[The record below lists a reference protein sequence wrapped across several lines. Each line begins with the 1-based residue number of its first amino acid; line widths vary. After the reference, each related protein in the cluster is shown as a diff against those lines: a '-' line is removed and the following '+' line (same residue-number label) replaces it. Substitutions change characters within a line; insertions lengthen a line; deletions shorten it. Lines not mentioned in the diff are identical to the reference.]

1 MIFDTKAAK
10 FTLKNVFFLSLLI
23 AAGAILIFSLVPGDC
38 WFGSKTDWYSQHVTI
53 ADYMRKNFYA
63 TASYFLILQDLEAAL
78 ISIPCPITD
87 SCVRMYCYLIAFPIF
102 R

>member
-1 MIFDTKAAK
+1 MLFSFIKKGLIMIFDTKAAK

-63 TASYFLILQDLEAAL
+63 TGQL
-78 ISIPCPITD
+78 
-87 SCVRMYCYLIAFPIF
+87 FPDF
-102 R
+102 TGLGGRH